1 MGYRSDVRI
10 ITSKKGYNK
19 LKDYVTDKIAKSNNP
34 NMYNLM
40 DDIEFE
46 YDNGY
51 SKYFGW
57 NNVKWYYD
65 DVDYIMEGLQELRNE
80 DMSYRFA
87 RIGENYDD
95 YEEEYYESEQEEEQ
109 DMEYPS
115 MVRYF
120 DDDYVVDKM
129 KTYENVNDKEIE

>member
-1 MGYRSDVRI
+1 MESSGCARSI
-10 ITSKKGYNK
+10 A
-19 LKDYVTDKIAKSNNP
+19 DYVSDKISKSNNP

-40 DDIEFE
+40 ENIEFE

-65 DVDYIMEGLQELRNE
+65 DVDYVMEGLRELKNE

-95 YEEEYYESEQEEEQ
+95 YEEEYYESKQEEEQ

-120 DDDYVVDKM
+120 DDDYVVDNM
-129 KTYENVNDKEIE
+129 KVYENANDKEIE